1 MRARPSSTA
10 EVTAFMRASDQRRA
24 PARRIVDDPLARLFL
39 GPMLRGALASLTSTG
54 RIGERGERLFPNLTT
69 YVLAR
74 HRFIDDALRAVLA
87 RGRVEQLV
95 LLGAGYDTRAY
106 RFASELGGRTTFE
119 VDHPATGDRKA
130 RLVRRHRVH
139 FPAANVKRVVIDF
152 QRQRLEERLLDEGFR
167 RGAPTFWVWEG
178 VAPYLTRAAVQA
190 TLATI
195 RELSASGSDLV
206 MDFWFLLDA
215 PDALATAVRM
225 SSQLLSLLGEPVTF
239 ALDPDDAPDFLR
251 RSGFATV
258 ELALPSDLEARYVQ
272 DGRRIYPADYL
283 AHARTRAAGGRR
295 R

>member
-1 MRARPSSTA
+1 
-10 EVTAFMRASDQRRA
+10 MRASDQRREQ
-24 PARRIVDDPLARLFL
+24 ARRIVDDPFARLFL
-39 GPMLRGALASLTSTG
+39 GPMLRGALVSLERTG
-54 RIGERGERLFPNLTT
+54 RLGERGERLFPNLTT

-74 HRFIDDALRAVLA
+74 HRFIDDALTRALA

-106 RFASELGGRTTFE
+106 RFANELGGRATFE

-130 RLVRRHRVH
+130 RLVRRHRKA

-152 QRQRLEERLLDEGFR
+152 QRQRLEERLVQEGFR

-195 RELSASGSDLV
+195 RDLSAPGSDLV

-251 RSGFATV
+251 RSGFATT
-258 ELALPSDLEARYVQ
+258 EIALPADLEARYVQ

-295 R
+295 K

>member
-1 MRARPSSTA
+1 MRGRPSRTA

-24 PARRIVDDPLARLFL
+24 PARRIVDDPYARLFL
-39 GPMLRGALASLTSTG
+39 GPMLRGALTSLTSTG
-54 RIGERGERLFPNLTT
+54 RLGERGERLFPNLTT

-74 HRFIDDALRAVLA
+74 HRFIDDALRAALA

-106 RFASELGGRTTFE
+106 RFAAELGGRTTFE
-119 VDHPATGDRKA
+119 VDHPATATRKE
-130 RLVRRHRVH
+130 RLVRRHRGQL
-139 FPAANVKRVVIDF
+139 PEARVKRVTIDF
-152 QRQRLEERLLDEGFR
+152 QRQSLEERLVAEGFR

-178 VAPYLTRAAVQA
+178 VAPYLTRAAVKA

-195 RELSASGSDLV
+195 RELSAPGSDLA

-251 RSGFATV
+251 RAGFATV
-258 ELALPSDLEARYVQ
+258 DLALPSDLEARYVQ

-283 AHARTRAAGGRR
+283 AHARTRASGGRR